1 MRSLECLLS
10 AEARNALIEA
20 VLARHARLSIR
31 RKAGSENYIREYW
44 RIGSRMRGERLYM
57 FCDSTVRAWHTL
69 FGFGSVATMI
79 SEIVS
84 ERTDCSW
91 TWPEA
96 GLPPNDNSRDVHPNA

>member
-31 RKAGSENYIREYW
+31 RKTDIENILREDW
-44 RIGSRMRGERLYM
+44 RIGSRIRGERLYM
-57 FCDSTVRAWHTL
+57 FCDPTVRAWHTL
-69 FGFGSVATMI
+69 FGFGSFATMI
-79 SEIVS
+79 RKIVS
-84 ERTDCSW
+84 ERNDCAW

-96 GLPPNDNSRDVHPNA
+96 GLLPEDDTS